1 MIFSSK
7 LEDDKFFTLFLD
19 NYVYSVYIQSFP
31 LNSNNYFA
39 IFEPSTGSAE
49 FKSHAFTEEDAP
61 HEQCMGYCIHSSC
74 TRSIRL

>member
-19 NYVYSVYIQSFP
+19 NYVYSVYIQPFP

-49 FKSHAFTEEDAP
+49 LTKTSDK
-61 HEQCMGYCIHSSC
+61 
-74 TRSIRL
+74 